1 MKRLIFMLFL
11 SVGILSCQKD
21 NNVSPTNNSILSV
34 NEFLRTQNGVRIT
47 ELIEEGT
54 NKTTRFNPYLFVFNE
69 NGTVTATQSS
79 ETINGTYLVFSDDNR
94 TVLRMTFP
102 NNSLLFELS
111 DDWYYVTQNAAT
123 IRFEDNGEIVQF
135 QKQ

>member
-1 MKRLIFMLFL
+1 MKQLIFIIFI
-11 SVGILSCQKD
+11 SVGFFSCQKD
-21 NNVSPTNNSILSV
+21 ENISPTNNSISSV
-34 NEFLRTQNGVRIT
+34 NDFLKDQKGLRIT

-54 NKTTRFNPYLFVFNE
+54 NKTTQFSPYLFVFNE

-79 ETINGTYLVFSDDNR
+79 ETIDGSYLVFRDDNR
-94 TVLRMTFP
+94 TELRMTFP

-111 DDWYYVTQNAAT
+111 DDWYFVSQNATT
-123 IRFEDNGEIVQF
+123 IRFEDNGDIIQF

>member
-1 MKRLIFMLFL
+1 MKRLIFMLCL
-11 SVGILSCQKD
+11 SIGILSCQKD
-21 NNVSPTNNSILSV
+21 DNVSPTNNSISSV
-34 NEFLRTQNGVRIT
+34 NEFLRTQNGLRIN

-54 NKTTRFNPYLFVFNE
+54 NKTTQFSPYLFVFNE

-79 ETINGTYLVFSDDNR
+79 ETINGTYLVFRDDNR
-94 TVLRMTFP
+94 TELRMTFP

-111 DDWYYVTQNAAT
+111 DDWYFVSQNATT
-123 IRFEDNGEIVQF
+123 IRFEDNGDIVQF

>member
-1 MKRLIFMLFL
+1 MLFL

>member
-1 MKRLIFMLFL
+1 MLFL

-34 NEFLRTQNGVRIT
+34 NEFLRTQNGLRIT

-94 TVLRMTFP
+94 TELRMTFP

-111 DDWYYVTQNAAT
+111 DDWYYVTQNAGT

-135 QKQ
+135 QIQ

>member
-1 MKRLIFMLFL
+1 MLFL

-34 NEFLRTQNGVRIT
+34 NEFLRTQNGLRIT

-94 TVLRMTFP
+94 TELRMTFP

-135 QKQ
+135 QIQ